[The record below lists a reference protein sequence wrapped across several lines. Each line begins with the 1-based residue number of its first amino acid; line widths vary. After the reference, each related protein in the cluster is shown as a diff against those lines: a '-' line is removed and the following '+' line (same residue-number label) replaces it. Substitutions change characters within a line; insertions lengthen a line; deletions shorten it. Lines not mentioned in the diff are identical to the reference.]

1 MGKNKKKDK
10 IKFKT
15 RKPKMSEIVN
25 REKQDYLRLL

>member
-10 IKFKT
+10 ISFKT

-25 REKQDYLRLL
+25 REKQD